1 MATEFENLRTGDV
14 VRVAN
19 DGETTTE
26 YKWGVLL
33 HDKTF
38 QPLNSRKEGRDYR
51 REWNDDI
58 YASRLARIVKVTPKT
73 ITVEI
78 TK

>member
-1 MATEFENLRTGDV
+1 MATNIENLRTGDV

-19 DGETTTE
+19 DGKTTTE

-38 QPLNSRKEGRDYR
+38 QPVNSRQEGRNYR
-51 REWNDDI
+51 QEFNDDI
-58 YASRLARIVKVTPKT
+58 YSSRLAKIVKVTPKT